1 MGNKLSDAGNIPD
14 GAGNNSA
21 AAGNN
26 SAAAG
31 NNIAAAGNTPVF
43 PGMNVVLV
51 NPEIPPNT
59 GNIARTCAC
68 TGTHLHLV
76 RPLGFDVSEAAIRRA
91 GLDYW
96 KYVDIRYYDSF
107 EEVREAAPEGTRF
120 WFFTTKAKNR
130 YTDVQFQ
137 PGDYLVYGRETH
149 GLPEPLLEANYEH
162 CLRVP
167 MTPTLRS
174 LNLANSVALTLYE
187 ALRQLDFP
195 GLETEGALTGRP
207 D

>member
-1 MGNKLSDAGNIPD
+1 MPETRD
-14 GAGNNSA
+14 NSQ
-21 AAGNN
+21 N
-26 SAAAG
+26 S
-31 NNIAAAGNTPVF
+31 NRF

-76 RPLGFDVSEAAIRRA
+76 RPLGFDVSEASIRRA

-96 KYVDIRYYDSF
+96 KFVDIKYYDSF
-107 EEVREAAPEGTRF
+107 DEVTKAAPEGAGF
-120 WFFTTKAKNR
+120 WFFTTKARRR
-130 YTDVQFQ
+130 YTDVQFR

-149 GLPEPLLEANYEH
+149 GLPEPLLEANYDR

-195 GLETEGALTGRP
+195 GLESEGTLTGRP